1 MNSNYSNQLE
11 LSNYFIVDSTDSK
24 PREDI
29 TGNDLRCRGIVFKKV
44 DDEYKLV
51 ASTFPYTEEFSVA
64 NIDAVDSLV
73 KEGEWYFY
81 PSYEGSI
88 IRIIHDEQDGTI
100 KRIVSTHKKLDAFES
115 YWGSNKSYGELFKD
129 EVYRMFTA
137 KEETSKLSRDDVFNL
152 FLDSLDT
159 NRHYTFL
166 MCSNEENKVVSS
178 LDNKILFVGS
188 FDRESNT
195 YQPHTS
201 GIESCVINFEV
212 PVKIEIESSQDILD
226 YMGKVDYRH
235 QQGIIAIRR
244 DKFDLFKIIDDTYKM
259 KSMLRGNNSN
269 LIYRYFQL
277 VSLKETD
284 MLLDFVDLFKNS
296 QPAFLQAERDIM
308 EMCIYLHQTYFMRY
322 IQKKFVFVSPIYHS
336 VLKSIH
342 NWHLQDKRNNITTM
356 EVVASK
362 VRQCDCKTF
371 FNMWKEFVSMKQQ
384 EQPII

>member
-29 TGNDLRCRGIVFKKV
+29 SGNDLRCRGMVFKKTN
-44 DDEYKLV
+44 DEYNLV
-51 ASTFPYTEEFSVA
+51 ASTFPYTEEFSVR
-64 NIDAVDSLV
+64 NIDVVDSLI

-81 PSYEGSI
+81 PSYEGTI
-88 IRIIHDEQDGTI
+88 IRIIHDEQDGVI
-100 KRIVSTHKKLDAFES
+100 KRVVSTHKKLDAFES
-115 YWGSNKSYGELFKD
+115 YWGSSKSYGELFKD
-129 EVYRMFTA
+129 EIYRMFLTRN
-137 KEETSKLSRDDVFNL
+137 ENSKLSRDEIFDI
-152 FLDSLDT
+152 FLDSLPTDK
-159 NRHYTFL
+159 HYTFL
-166 MCSNEENKVVSS
+166 MCSNDENKVVSS
-178 LDNKILFVGS
+178 LNNKILFVGS
-188 FDRESNT
+188 FDRETNF
-195 YQPHTS
+195 YQPHTT
-201 GIESCVINFEV
+201 GLSCVIDFEV
-212 PVKIEIESSQDILD
+212 PVKIEVESSQDILD
-226 YMGKVDYRH
+226 YMEKVDYTH

-244 DKFDLFKIIDDTYKM
+244 DKFDLFKIINDTYKV

-277 VSLKETD
+277 VSLKETE

-296 QPAFLQAERDIM
+296 QPAFLDAERDIM

-342 NWHLQDKRNNITTM
+342 NWHIQDKKNNITTM

-362 VRQCDCKTF
+362 VRQCDCKTL

-384 EQPII
+384 QQPII